1 MKPAPILLV
10 EDDENDIFFFTRAVQ
25 LTVADRGLQVVKDG
39 VLAMD
44 YLSGNGRFADR
55 EEFPFPGVIILDL
68 NLPRKP
74 GLEVLKWIRQ
84 RPEWSGLPVVVLTS
98 SNSELDVTVA
108 YRLGANSYFV
118 KPTDPDALTDLLRVF
133 HDYWFKWGRVLPIPN
148 T

>member
-1 MKPAPILLV
+1 MTPAPILLV

-25 LTVADRGLQVVKDG
+25 LTATDRPLQVVKDG
-39 VLAMD
+39 MQAME
-44 YLSGNGRFADR
+44 YLGGKGNFADR
-55 EEFPFPGVIILDL
+55 QKYPFPGVVILDL

-84 RPEWSGLPVVVLTS
+84 HTEWSGIPVVVLTS
-98 SNSELDVTVA
+98 SSSDLDVTVA

-133 HDYWFKWGRVLPIPN
+133 QEYWFKWGRVLPVPSV
-148 T
+148 